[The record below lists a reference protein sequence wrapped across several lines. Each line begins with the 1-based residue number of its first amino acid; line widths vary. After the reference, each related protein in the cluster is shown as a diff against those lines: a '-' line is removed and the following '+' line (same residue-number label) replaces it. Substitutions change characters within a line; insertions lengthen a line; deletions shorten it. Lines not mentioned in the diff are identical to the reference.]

1 MERYLAEIAHAHVV
15 DVGLASRRQKMDKRL
30 VFVRFLIDAAQLIER
45 DAGLC
50 LRVAR
55 RQDAAV
61 DGQKV
66 RRKHDLDLLAAHAPQ
81 RLLDFRGVAVARD
94 LIGVHGLV

>member
-1 MERYLAEIAHAHVV
+1 
-15 DVGLASRRQKMDKRL
+15 MDKRL